1 METFVL
7 KTEEQMGRA
16 AADAAAETI
25 TGAIE
30 QKGYANIIL
39 ATGTSQFETLKALTA
54 RHDIDWA
61 AVTMF
66 HLDEYVGLGS
76 DHPAG
81 FRKYLKERFVD
92 KVGKLKAVYFI
103 NGDAPDPAAECKRL
117 GQIIAAHPIDAA
129 LAGIGE
135 NGHLAFNDPPAD
147 FQTDEPFIVVNL
159 DEKCRRQQMAEGWFQ
174 TLEQVPA
181 RAISMSI
188 VQIMKSGSI
197 IVSVPQARKADAVKR
212 ALEGPISNMCPAS
225 ILQKHPDCRV
235 FLDEAAA
242 SLLTR
247 KHTNEV

>member
-1 METFVL
+1 
-7 KTEEQMGRA
+7 
-16 AADAAAETI
+16 
-25 TGAIE
+25 
-30 QKGYANIIL
+30 
-39 ATGTSQFETLKALTA
+39 
-54 RHDIDWA
+54 
-61 AVTMF
+61 
-66 HLDEYVGLGS
+66 
-76 DHPAG
+76 
-81 FRKYLKERFVD
+81 
-92 KVGKLKAVYFI
+92 
-103 NGDAPDPAAECKRL
+103 
-117 GQIIAAHPIDAA
+117 